1 MPVYLQIVT
10 FPIRVQVKL
19 GPGATAVTGATDSA
33 AVTGAGATGA
43 TAVTGAT
50 GSAEVTGVGA
60 TGAIASE
67 TPPRSSALPLYGQP
81 QDSAHNGD

>member
-1 MPVYLQIVT
+1 MT

-33 AVTGAGATGA
+33 AVTGATD
-43 TAVTGAT
+43 
-50 GSAEVTGVGA
+50 SAEVTGVGA